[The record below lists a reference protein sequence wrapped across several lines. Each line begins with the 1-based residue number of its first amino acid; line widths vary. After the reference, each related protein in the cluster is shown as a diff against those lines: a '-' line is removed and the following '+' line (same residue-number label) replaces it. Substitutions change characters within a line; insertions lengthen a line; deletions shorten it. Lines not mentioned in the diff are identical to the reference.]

1 MKTKLLR
8 LPLLILCFF
17 TLLFT
22 ACKKDSNSSS
32 IDNGVPNAVSGTYKG
47 TFKHDLMGNIDK
59 KLVLKT
65 DMTAMFYETI
75 KGSTQT
81 FTGTYTFTDTQVIH
95 TFKSDAG
102 MATTIYTRVG
112 NNLDEAGICLM
123 TKQ

>member
-1 MKTKLLR
+1 MKINFLR
-8 LPLLILCFF
+8 LPLLFLCFF

-47 TFKHDLMGNIDK
+47 TFKHDQLGNIDK

-65 DMTAMFYETI
+65 DMSAIFYETMM
-75 KGSTQT
+75 GSTQT

-95 TFKSDAG
+95 SFKSDAG

-112 NNLDEAGICLM
+112 NNLEETGICLM

>member
-47 TFKHDLMGNIDK
+47 TFKHDITGNIDK
-59 KLVLKT
+59 KLVLRT

-75 KGSTQT
+75 LGSTKT
-81 FTGTYTFTDTQVIH
+81 YTGTYTFTDTQVIH
-95 TFKSDAG
+95 TFKSEYG
-102 MATTIYTRVG
+102 MASTIYIRVG
-112 NNLDEAGICLM
+112 NNLEETGVCLM